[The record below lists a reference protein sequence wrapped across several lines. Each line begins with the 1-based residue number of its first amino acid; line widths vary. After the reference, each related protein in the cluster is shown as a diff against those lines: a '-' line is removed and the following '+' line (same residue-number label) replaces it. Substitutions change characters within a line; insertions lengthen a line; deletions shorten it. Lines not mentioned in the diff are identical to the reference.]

1 MMSTEF
7 VPPLDISEDILD
19 KREQHCKL
27 LENLSEQLI
36 RNCDLQMKARS
47 GKNSQV
53 STVNNEKDQKQP
65 RRKDTPALHKSP
77 FVPDFSEILLKKFDE
92 IEKQQTTKVSPVLT
106 KEPNLMKPRRKD
118 TPALHTLPF
127 LSGGKPLKDDSGTI
141 ILESEEN
148 DG

>member
-1 MMSTEF
+1 MSTEF

-27 LENLSEQLI
+27 LENLSEQLM
-36 RNCDLQMKARS
+36 RNCDLQMKVRS

-53 STVNNEKDQKQP
+53 STVKNELDQKQP
-65 RRKDTPALHKSP
+65 RRKDTPAFNKPP

-92 IEKQQTTKVSPVLT
+92 IEKQQTAKISPVLS

-118 TPALHTLPF
+118 TPALHTSPLLP
-127 LSGGKPLKDDSGTI
+127 GGKLLKEDSGAI
-141 ILESEEN
+141 IVESEEN

>member
-1 MMSTEF
+1 MSTEF

-27 LENLSEQLI
+27 LENLSEQLM

-53 STVNNEKDQKQP
+53 STVMNEMVQKQP
-65 RRKDTPALHKSP
+65 RRKDTPALHKQP

-92 IEKQQTTKVSPVLT
+92 IEKKQTAKISPVLS

-118 TPALHTLPF
+118 TPALHTSPLLP
-127 LSGGKPLKDDSGTI
+127 GGKLLKEDSGAI
-141 ILESEEN
+141 IVESEEN
-148 DG
+148 EG

>member
-1 MMSTEF
+1 MSTEF

-36 RNCDLQMKARS
+36 RNCDLQKKSRS
-47 GKNSQV
+47 GKNSQI
-53 STVNNEKDQKQP
+53 STMQNEMDQKQP
-65 RRKDTPALHKSP
+65 RRKDTPALHKPP

-92 IEKQQTTKVSPVLT
+92 IEIQQTTRISPLPI
-106 KEPNLMKPRRKD
+106 KEPNVMKPRRKD
-118 TPALHTLPF
+118 TPALHISPLLP
-127 LSGGKPLKDDSGTI
+127 GGKLLKEDSGTI
-141 ILESEEN
+141 IMESEEN